1 MRFLA
6 TAAGVDGGRDGE
18 GDVDAAAAEPGE
30 RVRGRVATLP
40 AAVGPGD
47 AGAQDDHDTAAAGK
61 DS

>member
-6 TAAGVDGGRDGE
+6 AAGVDGRDGE
-18 GDVDAAAAEPGE
+18 GDVYAAAAEPGQ

-40 AAVGPGD
+40 ATVGPGD
-47 AGAQDDHDTAAAGK
+47 AGAQNDHDAAAGK

>member
-1 MRFLA
+1 MRLLA
-6 TAAGVDGGRDGE
+6 TAAGVDGRDGE

-47 AGAQDDHDTAAAGK
+47 AGAQDDDTAAGK

>member
-1 MRFLA
+1 MEA
-6 TAAGVDGGRDGE
+6 DGLEWRDGE

-47 AGAQDDHDTAAAGK
+47 AGAQDDDDAAAGK

>member
-1 MRFLA
+1 M
-6 TAAGVDGGRDGE
+6 AAGVDGRDGE
-18 GDVDAAAAEPGE
+18 GDVDAAAAEPGQ

-47 AGAQDDHDTAAAGK
+47 AGAQNDHHAAGK

>member
-6 TAAGVDGGRDGE
+6 TAAGVEWRDGE

-47 AGAQDDHDTAAAGK
+47 AGAQDDDTAAGK

>member
-6 TAAGVDGGRDGE
+6 TAAGVDGRDGE
-18 GDVDAAAAEPGE
+18 GDVDAAAAEPVE

-47 AGAQDDHDTAAAGK
+47 AGAQDDDTAAGK